1 MNEWHASWE
10 VSEEPCSA
18 FPWWPHRAYGRN
30 LSGVCTDLPVLRG
43 TQCLLQGLK
52 RNGESVWTKLSFLSQ
67 TFWFLCPFHSF
78 LGIRTTNLICW
89 IIGFQGTC
97 DLGCYCA
104 LLLWPQAWI
113 GSQEAPS
120 LARKLDG
127 ALAPRASLRL
137 KVTQI
142 GNAMCFFLW

>member
-1 MNEWHASWE
+1 MRSPALH
-10 VSEEPCSA
+10 
-18 FPWWPHRAYGRN
+18 FRG
-30 LSGVCTDLPVLRG
+30 DLIGLMAETCQG
-43 TQCLLQGLK
+43 FIQTCECQCLLQGLK